1 LLPVQVLC
9 APLTPV
15 AMVAPLP
22 VVMVT
27 LLPLTLLPSLCRG
40 GGMLSSPPPT
50 LPLLLHLFLPPLLSH
65 AVARLIMVAHPA
77 NQSLLTLCYLTLA
90 RLDMKLTTASLRTA
104 ATSLLLL
111 LVSS

>member
-1 LLPVQVLC
+1 MSALLPVQVLC

-27 LLPLTLLPSLCRG
+27 LLALTLLPSLCRG

-50 LPLLLHLFLPPLLSH
+50 LPLLLPLRLQRDLLQRCRLQPHLLQQQCCL
-65 AVARLIMVAHPA
+65 
-77 NQSLLTLCYLTLA
+77 SLLCLLQRRTLQRRTL
-90 RLDMKLTTASLRTA
+90 
-104 ATSLLLL
+104 
-111 LVSS
+111 